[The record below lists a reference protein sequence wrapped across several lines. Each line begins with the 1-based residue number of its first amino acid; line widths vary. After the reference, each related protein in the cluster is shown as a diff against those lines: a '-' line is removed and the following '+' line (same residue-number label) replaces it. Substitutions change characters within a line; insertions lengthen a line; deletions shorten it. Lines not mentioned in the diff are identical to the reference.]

1 MYRSLF
7 SNDLFSELDRL
18 QRIAAR
24 TFDTSP
30 SIRGAFNNRFPAI
43 NIGTSPQAVEIYCF
57 APGIDASKLDI
68 KVEKGVLSISGE
80 RKEASDSNA
89 RINQHIGE
97 RFEGRF
103 HRVVSLPDD
112 VDSNAI
118 TARYNDGVLRIKA
131 PRQEAAQPRRITIQ

>member
-1 MYRSLF
+1 MYRNLF

-24 TFDTSP
+24 AFDASP
-30 SIRGAFNNRFPAI
+30 SIRGTFNNRFPAI
-43 NIGTSPQAVEIYCF
+43 NIGTSPQAVEIYAF

-68 KVEKGVLSISGE
+68 KVENSVLSISGE
-80 RKEASDSNA
+80 RKESSDKEAKTNL
-89 RINQHIGE
+89 HIGE

-118 TARYNDGVLRIKA
+118 TATYRDGVLRIKA